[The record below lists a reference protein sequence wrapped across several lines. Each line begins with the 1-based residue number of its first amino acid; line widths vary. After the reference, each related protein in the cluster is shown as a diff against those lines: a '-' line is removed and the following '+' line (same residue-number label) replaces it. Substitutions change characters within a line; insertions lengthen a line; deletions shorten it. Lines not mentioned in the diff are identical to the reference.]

1 MDRHTAPG
9 KTRNALGRIAACCGW
24 AGALVLLAACAGDF
38 DRGPR
43 SAGLPHDARL
53 ATGET
58 WRDLSVTVRA
68 PGATLAEIRESARYV
83 ATRHC
88 LERGGDSAIDWV
100 LDPQTADWRVTRTA
114 AGEAVVTGRCR
125 AR

>member
-9 KTRNALGRIAACCGW
+9 KTCNALGRIVAR
-24 AGALVLLAACAGDF
+24 AGGVVAIMLLAACAGDF

-43 SAGLPHDARL
+43 SAGLPYDARL

-58 WRDLSVTVRA
+58 WRDITVTVRA
-68 PGATLAEIRESARYV
+68 PGATLADIRESARYV

-88 LERGGDSAIDWV
+88 LERAGASAVDWAID
-100 LDPQTADWRVTRTA
+100 PETADWRVTRTA
-114 AGEAVVTGRCR
+114 AGETVVTGRCR